1 MIKFIFDCEPIILEL
16 VEIYMLKSV
25 MSVFS
30 SIYKRFWF
38 LNYPRYKFLPRG
50 FSSVVLLDLYDYSLL
65 LLVFSPSGI
74 LAKLVCKY
82 WHLSPYLQN
91 PFVKKFTHDFV
102 LYFRLSS
109 CFSLISYYAWAKAHW
124 NKAKNYE
131 FVEGAKS
138 FLEPESTFLTLKQ
151 IYLGFVLSPE
161 IDCFLILFFR
171 SYVLCAHAVPGL
183 F

>member
-1 MIKFIFDCEPIILEL
+1 
-16 VEIYMLKSV
+16 MLKSAI
-25 MSVFS
+25 SVFS

-38 LNYPRYKFLPRG
+38 LNYPRFKFLHRG
-50 FSSVVLLDLYDYSLL
+50 FSSVVLFDLYDYSLL

-82 WHLSPYLQN
+82 WHRSPYLQN
-91 PFVKKFTHDFV
+91 PFVKKFAHDLV
-102 LYFRLSS
+102 LYFRFSS

-124 NKAKNYE
+124 NETKNYE

-138 FLEPESTFLTLKQ
+138 FLEPESTFLWLRNF
-151 IYLGFVLSPE
+151 YLGLILSPE
-161 IDCFLILFFR
+161 IDSFLILFFR